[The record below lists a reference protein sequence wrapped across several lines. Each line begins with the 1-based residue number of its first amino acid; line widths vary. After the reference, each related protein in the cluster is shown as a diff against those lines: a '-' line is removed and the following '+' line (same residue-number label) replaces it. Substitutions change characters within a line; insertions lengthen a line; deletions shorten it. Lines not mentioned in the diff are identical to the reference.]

1 MMTLNGNRLTT
12 AQLKKLTTSRG
23 KDTARGNDGVF
34 IRVTSMWILKHRVE
48 QLSEES
54 Q

>member
-12 AQLKKLTTSRG
+12 AQLENLATSRG

-34 IRVTSMWILKHRVE
+34 IWITSRRMLKHGVE